1 MATANGA
8 IRAEATVNAKQALKR
23 DRAGRVAIERPGGVH
38 CSVTATG
45 MSHRA

>member
-8 IRAEATVNAKQALKR
+8 IRAEVTVNTKQALKR
-23 DRAGRVAIERPGGVH
+23 DRAGRDGIERPGGVH

-45 MSHRA
+45 MSHWA